1 MMEQFH
7 YNHSLRNIPTASA
20 QQYKSAIIPK
30 VSSFLNR
37 LRWYIIFAT
46 SKILSTNPEKK
57 TYGFPSPNTAPTVPE
72 LVDFQNDLYKMV
84 REIEFR
90 ETNNNF
96 QANLKKTVKDIK
108 KNPKVIIAADKTRN
122 LYTMS
127 TNDYRT
133 TLSNNI
139 TSEYK
144 KAKNS
149 EINKTNRNAALI
161 AKELGI
167 ADRVDEFTKPPPFI
181 TVKDHKP
188 DFPDN
193 KSYRLLNPAKSNLG
207 KVSKQILQKA
217 VKKIRKVTEANLWTN
232 TADVQNWFNKTQNKD
247 QLSFIK
253 FDIEKFYPSITQN
266 LFSKAITWAKEHYNF
281 TDIELRTIHHTK
293 EAYLFMDNKPWRKKT
308 AVNFDVTMGSY
319 DGAECCELV
328 GLFLLNNIKQII
340 PNKQVGLYRDD
351 GLAVVQGNNSQLKR
365 MEKKLHQLFKSFNL
379 KIEVTF
385 GMKSTDFL
393 DIILDLST
401 DSYRPHMK
409 DNNKP
414 VYIHSKSNHPPNI
427 KRQLPVNIAKRISD
441 LSSNELILHRE
452 KLPYQQ
458 ALHEAGY
465 NVNLDYTPP
474 PPPPPTTT
482 QRRRTRSRKTIY
494 FNPPYCQNVK
504 TNVGKKFLSLIDKH
518 FANTPLEKYINRS
531 TIKIS
536 YSTMPNIAS
545 IISSHN
551 KKILNTEL
559 NLEEGA
565 ENRTCNCRY
574 KNTCPQAENCLQES
588 VIYKAEVTHIQGRAA
603 YIGLTGGQFKTRY
616 NLHTRSFRN
625 RDHKNDTTLSQYIWK
640 QTDKG
645 IKFKWH
651 PDPKTNVAE
660 IKWSYLATAPTY
672 STTTNTCILCNRE
685 KAEILY
691 SDDPDLLNKRDE
703 ITSKCRHRKKFLLSS
718 HLPEG

>member
-1 MMEQFH
+1 MHLHKQKLTKYFRGH
-7 YNHSLRNIPTASA
+7 
-20 QQYKSAIIPK
+20 
-30 VSSFLNR
+30 
-37 LRWYIIFAT
+37 YIIMVGV
-46 SKILSTNPEKK
+46 TN
-57 TYGFPSPNTAPTVPE
+57 F
-72 LVDFQNDLYKMV
+72 
-84 REIEFR
+84 
-90 ETNNNF
+90 
-96 QANLKKTVKDIK
+96 
-108 KNPKVIIAADKTRN
+108 
-122 LYTMS
+122 
-127 TNDYRT
+127 
-133 TLSNNI
+133 
-139 TSEYK
+139 
-144 KAKNS
+144 
-149 EINKTNRNAALI
+149 
-161 AKELGI
+161 KELGVTFSCSVF
-167 ADRVDEFTKPPPFI
+167 AAFFWELPKN
-181 TVKDHKP
+181 
-188 DFPDN
+188 FPH
-193 KSYRLLNPAKSNLG
+193 
-207 KVSKQILQKA
+207 V
-217 VKKIRKVTEANLWTN
+217 W
-232 TADVQNWFNKTQNKD
+232 
-247 QLSFIK
+247 
-253 FDIEKFYPSITQN
+253 
-266 LFSKAITWAKEHYNF
+266 
-281 TDIELRTIHHTK
+281 
-293 EAYLFMDNKPWRKKT
+293 
-308 AVNFDVTMGSY
+308 
-319 DGAECCELV
+319 
-328 GLFLLNNIKQII
+328 FLLNNIKQII

-365 MEKKLHQLFKSFNL
+365 IEKKLHQLFKSFNL

-441 LSSNELILHRE
+441 LSSNELIFHRE

-551 KKILNTEL
+551 KKILNTEQ
-559 NLEEGA
+559 NQEEGA

-588 VIYKAEVTHIQGRAA
+588 AIYKAEVTHTQGRAA

-660 IKWSYLATAPTY
+660 INWSYLATAPTY

-718 HLPEG
+718 HLPEGWRHRETPPHLLHHPPLHQKQPLFLINSNKVNMATLNLYLTHFSAHNYPPPLIQAKMPPVFPSVITLPLCYHVYYISSDLNTWMRCMSTEN